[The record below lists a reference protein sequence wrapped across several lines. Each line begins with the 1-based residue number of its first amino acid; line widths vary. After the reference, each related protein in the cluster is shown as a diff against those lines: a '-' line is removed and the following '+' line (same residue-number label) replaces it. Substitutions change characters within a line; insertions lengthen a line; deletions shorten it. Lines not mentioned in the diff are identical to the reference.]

1 MSNQGEMRNMKIE
14 LQQREMS
21 KKLEG
26 SINFF

>member
-1 MSNQGEMRNMKIE
+1 MSNQGQMRNMKIE